1 MKFNRPT
8 NTSKFKKE
16 YPKTG
21 GKEVIVEYD
30 NVEQALRKF
39 KKKIQNS
46 GLLDDLKKNEFFD
59 KPTNVR
65 KVKKA
70 IAVKRE
76 QKRQSLEL
84 NPSRGPGSRRK

>member
-8 NTSKFKKE
+8 NDSKFKKE
-16 YPKTG
+16 YPKAG
-21 GKEVIVEYD
+21 GREVIVEYG
-30 NVEQALRKF
+30 NVEVALRKF

-70 IAVKRE
+70 MAIKRE
-76 QKRQSLEL
+76 KKRQSLEL
-84 NPSRGPGSRRK
+84 NPSRGPRRK

>member
-8 NTSKFKKE
+8 NDSKFKKE
-16 YPKTG
+16 YPKAG
-21 GKEVIVEYD
+21 GREVIVEYG
-30 NVEQALRKF
+30 NVEVALRKF

-84 NPSRGPGSRRK
+84 NPSRGPRRK

>member
-8 NTSKFKKE
+8 NDSKFKKE
-16 YPKTG
+16 YPKAG
-21 GKEVIVEYD
+21 GREVIVEYG
-30 NVEQALRKF
+30 NVEVALRKF